1 MKKYI
6 DLEIVILRLSME
18 DILTESNSQMPGGDE
33 NELPFLPT

>member
-6 DLEIVILRLSME
+6 DLEIEILQLSME
-18 DILTESNSQMPGGDE
+18 DILTESTQAPGGGE

>member
-6 DLEIVILRLSME
+6 DLEIVILQLSRE
-18 DILTESNSQMPGGDE
+18 DILTESTQTPGGGD